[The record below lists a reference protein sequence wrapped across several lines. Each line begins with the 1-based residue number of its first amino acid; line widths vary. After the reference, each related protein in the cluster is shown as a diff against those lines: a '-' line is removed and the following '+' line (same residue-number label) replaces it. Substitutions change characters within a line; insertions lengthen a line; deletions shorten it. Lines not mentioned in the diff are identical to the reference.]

1 MPQFDFNSFPG
12 QTFWTLTF
20 FLGFYFIALYFY
32 IPFLSE
38 VIKLR
43 KKIFYLST
51 NTQTNYD
58 FKRNSLFKIYSTFTF

>member
-1 MPQFDFNSFPG
+1 MPQFDFNSFSG

-20 FLGFYFIALYFY
+20 FLGFYFIALYFN

-38 VIKLR
+38 VIKIR

-51 NTQTNYD
+51 KTQANYD
-58 FKRNSLFKIYSTFTF
+58 FKSKNLFKIYSTFTF